1 MKSQLNLVTG
11 GAGFIGSNIIDYLL
25 KKNEKVICLDD
36 FSSGNIKNLLNFRSN
51 VDFKLV
57 NHDVRKFIEIDN
69 IDKIWHFASIASPF
83 NYLKNPIETSRV
95 NFLGTYN
102 MLELARKNK
111 SRLLFAS
118 TSEIYGQVNNRPI
131 KEDSLGILNTNS
143 SRSCY
148 FESKRVAESLCFDY
162 ARKFDMKV
170 KVARIF
176 NSYGPNMSLLDRRVV
191 GNFIKQSLNS
201 ESLTIYGDGEQT
213 RSFCYI
219 SDLIIGLTKIME
231 SSFFGPVNVGNPNEI
246 SIKKLAIIISNKL
259 NKNIVFEYRP
269 RLIDEPMNRK
279 PCIDLVKSVMDW
291 EPKVNINDGIDLTI
305 NFLKNNP

>member
-279 PCIDLVKSVMDW
+279 PCIDLVK
-291 EPKVNINDGIDLTI
+291 
-305 NFLKNNP
+305 